1 MTESSENEVVRQ
13 HEFKKRKKDK
23 FHIPIFV
30 PAEPGREPKT
40 VIAEGALLNGK
51 LTITFND
58 RLPAQAIQR
67 MIEREF
73 LIGLSFVLLRPAGE
87 GEEGVR
93 LDGETGTNSPSD
105 G

>member
-1 MTESSENEVVRQ
+1 MTDAPAR

-23 FHIPIFV
+23 LHIPIFV

-40 VIAEGALLNGK
+40 VVAEAALFNGK

-67 MIEREF
+67 MIEQE
-73 LIGLSFVLLRPAGE
+73 LLLGLQFVLLRPTE
-87 GEEGVR
+87 DDEEGVR
-93 LDGETGTNSPSD
+93 LDGEIGENDHS
-105 G
+105 

>member
-1 MTESSENEVVRQ
+1 MSDEPSSR

-30 PAEPGREPKT
+30 PAEPGHEPKT
-40 VIAEGALLNGK
+40 VIAEGSLFNGK

-67 MIEREF
+67 MIEQEL
-73 LIGLSFVLLRPAGE
+73 LIGLQFVLLRAAPA

-93 LDGETGTNSPSD
+93 LDGEVGTNGPAED
-105 G
+105 